1 MKKRDWT
8 RLAEI
13 AFGILATEAI
23 VFSVLLYALKEPER
37 LESAQSE
44 ILATQ
49 LDEAMSLYAENCT
62 VCHGM
67 AGEGIGST
75 PSLDNEGLRTMDYN
89 ELLKVISRGRYDTA
103 MPAWNKSD
111 GGPLSDY
118 QVEELA
124 ALIQFGDWEETQ
136 NRVVNLG
143 LAPLVPFSTEPDPVL
158 YDSLA
163 ALEDGETLQQAIT
176 IFSTECVACHGADGL
191 GTSLAP
197 PLNDPTLRETPPD
210 ELNRIISLGVSGTL
224 MAGWNSSLT
233 QEEIDSLV
241 TLITRWDEVEL
252 GAIPAPEVPIVTTE
266 ESILLGEALYAS
278 NCSMCHGPEGQG
290 TRRAP
295 ALNVKGFLTQTPDQA
310 IQQII
315 MQGVP
320 GTAMPAWG
328 DRMLES
334 DIQAIVGFIRQ
345 WEATAPEV
353 ATPATM
359 GRGGRGGGGGP
370 PWANDSNW
378 TPPGMSGSG
387 EISQEELDA
396 LRAAEAAGGGHE
408 EGAGGPP
415 EGAGP
420 PEGFGEEAGGHG
432 GEETGMYGG
441 AEGGVPP
448 WAQEMEEPAWWE
460 TLDVRVWT
468 LILGALALAL
478 LLIVIGYT
486 ALRRSPPPDN
496 RS

>member
-1 MKKRDWT
+1 
-8 RLAEI
+8 
-13 AFGILATEAI
+13 
-23 VFSVLLYALKEPER
+23 
-37 LESAQSE
+37 
-44 ILATQ
+44 
-49 LDEAMSLYAENCT
+49 
-62 VCHGM
+62 
-67 AGEGIGST
+67 
-75 PSLDNEGLRTMDYN
+75 
-89 ELLKVISRGRYDTA
+89 
-103 MPAWNKSD
+103 
-111 GGPLSDY
+111 
-118 QVEELA
+118 
-124 ALIQFGDWEETQ
+124 
-136 NRVVNLG
+136 
-143 LAPLVPFSTEPDPVL
+143 
-158 YDSLA
+158 
-163 ALEDGETLQQAIT
+163 
-176 IFSTECVACHGADGL
+176 
-191 GTSLAP
+191 
-197 PLNDPTLRETPPD
+197 
-210 ELNRIISLGVSGTL
+210 